1 MAEFTVTATT
11 FQIRVSAETDTVEE
25 ARELAAQFP
34 KSAKVKATTLSTYV
48 QDADRNPVPDPVT
61 GRRYQH
67 ITKGY
72 VAFYAKLEA
81 DNTNG
86 GRNEAGIRRYRSFA
100 RAAARLGHSVRYDV
114 KGYTNSLTA
123 DQFAEAVA

>member
-1 MAEFTVTATT
+1 MEFTVRATA
-11 FQIRVSAETDTVEE
+11 FQIRVSAETDTL
-25 ARELAAQFP
+25 AQAQELAAAFP

-48 QDADRNPVPDPVT
+48 QDEHGNPIPDPVT
-61 GRRYQH
+61 GRKYQH

-81 DNTNG
+81 DQANG

-100 RAAARLGHSVRYDV
+100 RTAEHLGHSVRYDAA
-114 KGYTNSLTA
+114 GATNSLTA
-123 DQFAEAVA
+123 EQFAELVV

>member
-48 QDADRNPVPDPVT
+48 QDADHNPIPDPVT
-61 GRRYQH
+61 GAKYQH

-81 DNTNG
+81 DGANKGT
-86 GRNEAGIRRYRSFA
+86 NEAGIRRYRSFA
-100 RAAARLGHSVRYDV
+100 RAAARLGHSVRYDAR
-114 KGYTNSLTA
+114 GSTNSLTA